1 MLKRWTGELIDD
13 RSKYLDRFG
22 LLLAVTAASV
32 AALSLFDLSGP
43 AGDLDAELGELAA
56 TVLVG
61 ATFLLALYASGFA
74 RRWQRSTNVLV
85 GAIVVIDVVLLVV
98 SQVTGTPTS
107 LVGPLVASR
116 PLVLVI
122 LSALAPVVVVRRL
135 VRHRQVTGSTLLAA
149 ISAYLLLPLAF
160 YYAFLAV
167 DAHQAA
173 LFFEQPEPT
182 TSFMYFSLTT
192 LTTLGY
198 GDLAAVTPLGRML
211 ATAEAVVGQVY
222 LVTLV
227 AMLVG
232 LYARRRRTDDRD
244 EAA

>member
-1 MLKRWTGELIDD
+1 MEGLFDD

-32 AALSLFDLSGP
+32 AALSLVDLSAP
-43 AGDLDAELGELAA
+43 PGDLDTELGELAA
-56 TVLVG
+56 TALVG
-61 ATFLLALYASGFA
+61 ATFLLALRASGVTRLW
-74 RRWQRSTNVLV
+74 RRYADVFI
-85 GAIVVIDVVLLVV
+85 GAIVVVSVVVLVV
-98 SQVTGTPTS
+98 SQASETPRS
-107 LVGPLVASR
+107 LIGPLVTSR

-122 LSALAPVVVVRRL
+122 LSVLAPVVVVRRL
-135 VRHRQVTGSTLLAA
+135 FRHRRVTKSTLLAA

-160 YYAFLAV
+160 YYVFLAV
-167 DAHQAA
+167 DAHQATP
-173 LFFEQPEPT
+173 FFGRPEPT

-232 LYARRRRTDDRD
+232 LYAQRRRADDGD

>member
-1 MLKRWTGELIDD
+1 MPKKRTEGLFDE
-13 RSKYLDRFG
+13 RSKHLDRFG

-32 AALSLFDLSGP
+32 AALSLVDLRASP
-43 AGDLDAELGELAA
+43 GDLDAELGSLTA

-61 ATFLLALYASGFA
+61 TAFLLALSASGFA
-74 RRWQRSTNVLV
+74 RRWQRFADVLV
-85 GAIVVIDVVLLVV
+85 GAIVIVDVALLVV
-98 SQVTGTPTS
+98 WQVTETPAS
-107 LVGPLVASR
+107 LVGPVATGR

-135 VRHRQVTGSTLLAA
+135 LRHRQVTRSTLFAA

-160 YYAFLAV
+160 YYAFLTV
-167 DAHQAA
+167 EAHQTTP
-173 LFFEQPEPT
+173 FFGQPEPT

-198 GDLAAVTPLGRML
+198 GDLAAVTPLGRTL
-211 ATAEAVVGQVY
+211 ATVEAVVGQVY

>member
-1 MLKRWTGELIDD
+1 MLKRWTEGLFDD

-32 AALSLFDLSGP
+32 GALSLVDFNAP
-43 AGDLDAELGELAA
+43 PGDLDAELGSLTA

-61 ATFLLALYASGFA
+61 AAFLLALRASGVTGLW
-74 RRWQRSTNVLV
+74 RRYADVFI
-85 GAIVVIDVVLLVV
+85 GAIVVAAVVLLVV
-98 SQVTGTPTS
+98 SQVTETPRS
-107 LVGPLVASR
+107 LIGPLVTSR
-116 PLVLVI
+116 PFVLVT

-135 VRHRQVTGSTLLAA
+135 LHHRQVTRSTLLAA

-167 DAHQAA
+167 DARQATP
-173 LFFEQPEPT
+173 FFGHSEPT

-198 GDLAAVTPLGRML
+198 GDLAAVTPLGRTL
-211 ATAEAVVGQVY
+211 ATVEAVVGQVY

-227 AMLVG
+227 ALLVG
-232 LYARRRRTDDRD
+232 LYAQRRRAD
-244 EAA
+244 EGDEVG